1 MDKLLSLPQSLF
13 LLIQEIPIFL
23 LFISGFAFV
32 SCQEKSLQNLPFYHT
47 PDFTATWQSD
57 TVKNQHYITDYHF
70 INQDGENY
78 GTEDLRGKIH
88 VMNCFFT
95 VCPGLCPTLMGNLKT
110 VENAFK
116 NDEEVMLISLS
127 VTPERDSYAK
137 SNQIYAKK
145 WQLLTGNKTAIYQT
159 ARRSYFVDENLGT
172 ELGENDFLHTE
183 NVILVDKNL
192 QIRGIY
198 TGSLPLEIEHLIEDI
213 KILKR
218 EEL

>member
-1 MDKLLSLPQSLF
+1 
-13 LLIQEIPIFL
+13 
-23 LFISGFAFV
+23 
-32 SCQEKSLQNLPFYHT
+32 
-47 PDFTATWQSD
+47 
-57 TVKNQHYITDYHF
+57 
-70 INQDGENY
+70 
-78 GTEDLRGKIH
+78 
-88 VMNCFFT
+88 MNCFFT

-127 VTPERDSYAK
+127 VTPERDSVSQLKMYAK
-137 SNQIYAKK
+137 SNQINAKK

-198 TGSLPLEIEHLIEDI
+198 NGSLPLEIEHLIEDI